1 MFQQDTERLPISI
14 HIHSREMKSSDDQSA
29 RPPDAPAFRK
39 TFAMPTDKLKAPK
52 MPRLFSLSASIAW
65 LSLVLLAAAW
75 GRTLDERWQGIWIRV
90 GAFGLTAAVGL
101 GGLEKARLI
110 RDKHVRDL
118 AARISD
124 ERLDGRL
131 TRLNEQSAALDLID
145 NAIRRLT
152 RHVAS
157 ERQIKA
163 CNPDPSKI
171 ALPLNSFPLEVIP
184 VKEHGEAFDIDA
196 AHSIAGS
203 LHGISSRVFSF
214 EHDHAFSEHVVLLK
228 FALGNRDTLCFVV
241 DVLWT
246 HVLHDRFVSSGATL
260 AAGVPVDQV
269 AEMALV
275 ESI

>member
-1 MFQQDTERLPISI
+1 
-14 HIHSREMKSSDDQSA
+14 
-29 RPPDAPAFRK
+29 
-39 TFAMPTDKLKAPK
+39 MPTDKLNTPT

-65 LSLVLLAAAW
+65 LSLILLAAAW

-110 RDKHVRDL
+110 RDKHVHDL
-118 AARISD
+118 AARISI

-131 TRLNEQSAALDLID
+131 TRLNEQSAALDSID

-157 ERQIKA
+157 ERQA
-163 CNPDPSKI
+163 CNPDPSNFPRT
-171 ALPLNSFPLEVIP
+171 LQPFPLEVIP
-184 VKEHGEAFDIDA
+184 VEEHGEAFDIDA

-203 LHGISSRVFSF
+203 LHGISSRIFSF
-214 EHDHAFSEHVVLLK
+214 EHDHAFFEHVVLLK

-246 HVLHDRFVSSGATL
+246 HVLSDRFVSSGAAM

-269 AEMALV
+269 SELHSVNVGDSQIA
-275 ESI
+275 SIVH

>member
-1 MFQQDTERLPISI
+1 MHVR
-14 HIHSREMKSSDDQSA
+14 SREIKSSGDESA
-29 RPPDAPAFRK
+29 RPPVAPAFRK
-39 TFAMPTDKLKAPK
+39 TFAMPTDKLNAPR
-52 MPRLFSLSASIAW
+52 MPQLFSLSASIAW
-65 LSLVLLAAAW
+65 LSLILLAAAW

-101 GGLEKARLI
+101 GALEKARLV
-110 RDKHVRDL
+110 RDKHVHDL

-124 ERLDGRL
+124 QRLDGRL
-131 TRLNEQSAALDLID
+131 TRLNEQGAALELID
-145 NAIRRLT
+145 NAIRRVT

-157 ERQIKA
+157 ERQINA
-163 CNPDPSKI
+163 CNPDTSKI
-171 ALPLNSFPLEVIP
+171 ALPLKPFPLDVIP
-184 VKEHGEAFDIDA
+184 VREHGEAFDIDA

-246 HVLHDRFVSSGATL
+246 HVLSDRFVSSGAAM
-260 AAGVPVDQV
+260 AAGVPIDQV
-269 AEMALV
+269 SELDSAPIL
-275 ESI
+275 S